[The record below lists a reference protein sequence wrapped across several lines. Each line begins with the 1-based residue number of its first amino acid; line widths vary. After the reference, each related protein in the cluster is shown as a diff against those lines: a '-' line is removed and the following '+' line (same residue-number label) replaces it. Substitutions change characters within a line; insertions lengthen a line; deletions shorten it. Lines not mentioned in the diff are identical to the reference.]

1 MSDEAKHQAQAEQAR
16 KMHSF
21 SIVRGAKLE
30 ATDLGNAGLQI
41 SIFNPNQPEDCVTI
55 QLLPMDAYSFTSWL
69 RIYTA
74 KHRGPDHGKKVQKE
88 KRGGN

>member
-1 MSDEAKHQAQAEQAR
+1 MSDEAKHEAQAKRAQ
-16 KMHSF
+16 KMQHF
-21 SIVRGAKLE
+21 SVVHGAKLE
-30 ATDLGNAGLQI
+30 VTDLGRVGLNI
-41 SIFNPNQPEDCVTI
+41 SIFNPNQPDDCVTI
-55 QLLPMDAYSFTSWL
+55 QLTPMDAYSFTSWL